1 MGLLPSGSLAWAFAR
16 ESFIAEN
23 ASWLSNGKLRFSY
36 GQTGNNRIGNYD
48 YMAHLIT
55 DDDLYK
61 YPWNGQFVPGYVL
74 SSMQNEKLKWET
86 TEQLDLGLDLG
97 FLDGR
102 INLNM
107 DYYIKTTKD
116 LLLDADISASSG
128 FSSATL
134 NVGKL
139 RNSGLEITLKQ
150 PISKLKI
157 SVGIPAST
165 SLSTRMKS

>member
-1 MGLLPSGSLAWAFAR
+1 
-16 ESFIAEN
+16 
-23 ASWLSNGKLRFSY
+23 
-36 GQTGNNRIGNYD
+36 
-48 YMAHLIT
+48 MAHLIT

-139 RNSGLEITLKQ
+139 RNSGLEITLETTN
-150 PISKLKI
+150 IKLKI

>member
-1 MGLLPSGSLAWAFAR
+1 M
-16 ESFIAEN
+16 
-23 ASWLSNGKLRFSY
+23 
-36 GQTGNNRIGNYD
+36 
-48 YMAHLIT
+48 
-55 DDDLYK
+55 
-61 YPWNGQFVPGYVL
+61 
-74 SSMQNEKLKWET
+74 
-86 TEQLDLGLDLG
+86 DLGLDLG

-139 RNSGLEITLKQ
+139 RNSGLEITLETTNIKTKDFSWNSSFNIAFNKNEIIALNSGQ
-150 PISKLKI
+150 PYMTSYISWDNKYKTTPAYISK
-157 SVGIPAST
+157 VGESAGKMYGFIYDGT
-165 SLSTRMKS
+165 YKYEDFNKTIDENGKEVYY